1 MGKIVVVKRECL
13 PAPCPLIF
21 SLSNMKLNR
30 HCRGQSSNSVHCCI
44 RIAHNCDNNISSLH
58 FVVQRGE
65 FRIFHSVFYLP
76 RIFMMTSYRSAS
88 KLDRR
93 LESIEP
99 VAVVVGFQFLFNSEF
114 SRPRYLYC
122 LSSAHNREIIK
133 ETFFIPQFKCM
144 SFICSITDSVL
155 NGQCHPI

>member
-1 MGKIVVVKRECL
+1 
-13 PAPCPLIF
+13 
-21 SLSNMKLNR
+21 
-30 HCRGQSSNSVHCCI
+30 
-44 RIAHNCDNNISSLH
+44 
-58 FVVQRGE
+58 
-65 FRIFHSVFYLP
+65 
-76 RIFMMTSYRSAS
+76 MMTSYRSAR

-99 VAVVVGFQFLFNSEF
+99 VAVVVGFQFLFNPEF

-133 ETFFIPQFKCM
+133 ETFFIPQFQCM